1 MAELKID
8 PRFSGACLN
17 HKRTFPVRS
26 WSFKS
31 KVGPVE
37 QVVAEQ
43 NCLFRNDSP
52 QKWIRECVDRKISAA
67 H

>member
-1 MAELKID
+1 MVELKID

-17 HKRTFPVRS
+17 HKRIFPVRS

-37 QVVAEQ
+37 QVMAEQ
-43 NCLFRNDSP
+43 NCLFRNDFP
-52 QKWIRECVDRKISAA
+52 PKVDT
-67 H
+67 